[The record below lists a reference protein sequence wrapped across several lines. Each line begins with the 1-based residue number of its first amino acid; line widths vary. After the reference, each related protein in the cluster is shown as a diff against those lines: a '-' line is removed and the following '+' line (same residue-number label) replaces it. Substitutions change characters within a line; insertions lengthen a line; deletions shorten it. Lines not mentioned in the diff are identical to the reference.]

1 MSDSSATARWLE
13 NDQLFFEQLEI
24 GHDWAEKVAT
34 RLSAAGV
41 GASATPMTR
50 RSSVDHRHEYR
61 NEQDV
66 VIARG
71 HRAVEVKSRNLAFF
85 EEPSTYP
92 YPTAL
97 LDTVSGWNAKHP
109 KPIAVVLVSQITG
122 AMLVAPLSTSDN
134 WTVTSAHD
142 RVRGIDDRWYTVD
155 VDDLIPFPVFVQ
167 RLCSE
172 RADPHADEEQATGV
186 RSAAVLGALRSLIA
200 DHDRQDG
207 RLTRNDVERVARGRD
222 LNAEEYTEVI
232 GLLQFAEISIEG
244 DLRGSVHTPTR
255 PTGNI
260 EDGVSLFLS
269 DMSRHDLLTY
279 QQEQDLGRRIH
290 LADSFRSEP
299 NPSPEIRALLADSD
313 RAREELLV
321 ANLRLVVSIAKRYM
335 NQSSLDLMD
344 LVQEGTIG
352 LHRAVDKFDPTK
364 GFKFSTYASW
374 WIKQSISRA
383 IANTGALIRLP
394 VHVHD
399 DMKKLKRV
407 SRSLEREGK
416 APTVHA
422 LAQHLLWEPEKVQFM
437 LDVDFVTD
445 VVSLDLP
452 LGEEGD
458 ATLGDLIPDQRYD
471 PESVVER
478 LNNDDLI
485 SDVFLQLSPREVD
498 ILSLRF
504 GFDGPKQTLEEIGQE
519 YGLTRERIRQIE
531 AKAIGKLRGS
541 KKREKWKAAR

>member
-1 MSDSSATARWLE
+1 MSDSNATARWLD

-34 RLSAAGV
+34 RLTAAGV
-41 GASATPMTR
+41 SASATPMVR
-50 RSSVDHRHEYR
+50 RLSVDHRHEFR

-66 VIARG
+66 VLARG

-97 LDTVSGWNAKHP
+97 LDTVSGWDAKHP
-109 KPIAVVLVSQITG
+109 KPVAVVLVSQITG

-134 WTVTSAHD
+134 WTVTNAHD

-155 VDDLIPFPVFVQ
+155 VDDLIPFPVFIQ
-167 RLCSE
+167 RLRSDG
-172 RADPHADEEQATGV
+172 ADSHVDEGEVTGV
-186 RSAAVLGALRSLIA
+186 RSAAVLGALRSLVA

-222 LNAEEYTEVI
+222 LNAEEYSEVI
-232 GLLQFAEISIEG
+232 GLLQVAEISIEG
-244 DLRGSVHTPTR
+244 DSRTSVHRSTR
-255 PTGNI
+255 PTGDV

-299 NPSPEIRALLADSD
+299 NPSPEIRTLLADSD

-321 ANLRLVVSIAKRYM
+321 ANLRLVVSIAKRHM

-374 WIKQSISRA
+374 WIRQSISRA
-383 IANTGALIRLP
+383 MANTGTLIRLP
-394 VHVHD
+394 VHVSD
-399 DMKKLKRV
+399 DIRKLRRV
-407 SRSLEREGK
+407 KRSLEREGK
-416 APTVHA
+416 TPTAHA
-422 LAQHLLWEPEKVQFM
+422 IADHLVWEPEKVQFL
-437 LDVDFVTD
+437 LDVEFMTD

-452 LGEEGD
+452 VSEDGD
-458 ATLGDLIPDQRYD
+458 ASLGDLIPDQRYN
-471 PESVVER
+471 PESVIEEIAH
-478 LNNDDLI
+478 DELI
-485 SDVFLQLSPREVD
+485 ADVFEELSEREIE
-498 ILSLRF
+498 ILKFRM
-504 GFDGPKQTLEEIGQE
+504 GFDSPKMTLEQVGEE
-519 YGLTRERIRQIE
+519 FGLTRERIRQIE
-531 AKAIGKLRGS
+531 AKAIARLQAHPKNS
-541 KKREKWKAAR
+541 KWKAAR

>member
-1 MSDSSATARWLE
+1 VSDWNATARWLD

-24 GHDWAEKVAT
+24 GHDWAEKLAT
-34 RLSAAGV
+34 RLTAAGV
-41 GASATPMTR
+41 SASATPMVR
-50 RSSVDHRHEYR
+50 RSSVDHRHEFR

-66 VIARG
+66 VLARG

-97 LDTVSGWNAKHP
+97 LDTVSGWDAKHP

-134 WTVTSAHD
+134 WTVTNAHD

-167 RLCSE
+167 RLRS
-172 RADPHADEEQATGV
+172 DGTDSHVDEGETTGV
-186 RSAAVLGALRSLIA
+186 RSAAVLGALRSLVA

-222 LNAEEYTEVI
+222 LSAAEYSEVI
-232 GLLQFAEISIEG
+232 GLLQVAEISIEG
-244 DLRGSVHTPTR
+244 DSRTSVHRPTR
-255 PTGNI
+255 PTGNVD
-260 EDGVSLFLS
+260 DGVSLFLS

-290 LADSFRSEP
+290 LADSFRSAP

-321 ANLRLVVSIAKRYM
+321 ANLRLVVSIAKRHM

-374 WIKQSISRA
+374 WIRQSITRA
-383 IANTGALIRLP
+383 MANTGTLIRLP
-394 VHVHD
+394 VHVSD
-399 DMKKLKRV
+399 DIRKLRRV
-407 SRSLEREGK
+407 KRSLEREGK
-416 APTVHA
+416 TPTAHA
-422 LAQHLLWEPEKVQFM
+422 IADHLVWEPEKVQFL
-437 LDVDFVTD
+437 LDVEFMTD

-452 LGEEGD
+452 VSEDGD
-458 ATLGDLIPDQRYD
+458 ASLGDLIPDQRYN
-471 PESVVER
+471 PESVIEEIAH
-478 LNNDDLI
+478 DELI
-485 SDVFLQLSPREVD
+485 ADVFEELSEREIE
-498 ILSLRF
+498 ILKFRM
-504 GFDGPKQTLEEIGQE
+504 GFDSPKMTLEQVGEE
-519 YGLTRERIRQIE
+519 FGLTRERIRQIE
-531 AKAIGKLRGS
+531 AKAIKRLREHPKNS
-541 KKREKWKAAR
+541 KWKAAR